1 MIYTSTRNHLAAF
14 GIALAIGLIY
24 SSHHF
29 FVPYVLPQNVSY
41 HPLTAASYLDEGTFY
56 GLRANAV
63 YHGDWRAGDISL
75 AENLD
80 APAILSIV
88 NPFILGGL
96 GILAGSFER
105 GIILSDFIFPVLI
118 FLLVYAL
125 AYALT
130 GKKKLSLLSALIF
143 IFAPKIGLGIP
154 PVSGVHIQEFMR
166 LVFPFFSPDSPL
178 HFTDFEEPKITFPFV
193 AAFLLLAV
201 QACKRNTRIWYA
213 SAGIAFGLLF
223 YTYLYDWASMLVA
236 MLVLAGLYRW
246 SAEDKE
252 RSRGVLMI
260 IGVGFAV
267 SSFHWLNMWQAFSL
281 PQIDEL
287 AARTGREISHAI
299 RFASVWKTYV
309 RNIVLIAGLAWVMRR
324 SASTMRPALYLL
336 IALASTYFFTVN
348 AQVLI
353 GFNIQPDHWYRTQ
366 YIVVT
371 LIWLVFIS
379 YGLDR
384 IRMRWSPRGIAAWCV
399 ATSFI
404 IGYILTAHGYGQYL
418 YSAMAAEQFTISRER
433 EEAFAWLNAKTPP
446 HSVVATLSSDT
457 NRALLLHTHNRIFI
471 PNGLNTI
478 ASDREIWDRLF
489 QAAMMLDLDANEF
502 DRMIRGND
510 SAYYLFSGQF
520 TDHSFGS
527 GWLRAFPEALIEEK
541 IRAYASYEASDTGVS
556 PYLLDYVLVDAHAK
570 LLGAKER
577 ALTGR
582 FEKVYD
588 NSAITVYKRL

>member
-1 MIYTSTRNHLAAF
+1 
-14 GIALAIGLIY
+14 
-24 SSHHF
+24 
-29 FVPYVLPQNVSY
+29 
-41 HPLTAASYLDEGTFY
+41 
-56 GLRANAV
+56 
-63 YHGDWRAGDISL
+63 
-75 AENLD
+75 
-80 APAILSIV
+80 
-88 NPFILGGL
+88 
-96 GILAGSFER
+96 
-105 GIILSDFIFPVLI
+105 
-118 FLLVYAL
+118 
-125 AYALT
+125 
-130 GKKKLSLLSALIF
+130 
-143 IFAPKIGLGIP
+143 
-154 PVSGVHIQEFMR
+154 
-166 LVFPFFSPDSPL
+166 
-178 HFTDFEEPKITFPFV
+178 
-193 AAFLLLAV
+193 
-201 QACKRNTRIWYA
+201 
-213 SAGIAFGLLF
+213 
-223 YTYLYDWASMLVA
+223 
-236 MLVLAGLYRW
+236 
-246 SAEDKE
+246 
-252 RSRGVLMI
+252 
-260 IGVGFAV
+260 
-267 SSFHWLNMWQAFSL
+267 
-281 PQIDEL
+281 
-287 AARTGREISHAI
+287 
-299 RFASVWKTYV
+299 
-309 RNIVLIAGLAWVMRR
+309 
-324 SASTMRPALYLL
+324 MRPALFFL

-384 IRMRWSPRGIAAWCV
+384 IRMRWSPRGIAAWCG

-418 YSAMAAEQFTISRER
+418 YSAMAAEQFTIPRER

-478 ASDREIWDRLF
+478 ASEREIWDRLF
-489 QAAMMLDLDANEF
+489 QAAIMLDLDANEF

-541 IRAYASYEASDTGVS
+541 IRAYASYAISDRGAS

-577 ALTGR
+577 TLTGR